1 MPECQVQGAGVD
13 LVAMP
18 SPLTEIS
25 HHLVVLQR
33 RTFPHCHFLCLM
45 VCNI

>member
-1 MPECQVQGAGVD
+1 MSECQVQEACVD
-13 LVAMP
+13 LVTMP

-25 HHLVVLQR
+25 YHLVMLQR
-33 RTFPHCHFLCLM
+33 RTFPYCHFLCLM